1 MPRLSAPRWTTV
13 ASAAL
18 GLLLAICLYRFG
30 DDVRQYKS
38 AQALKSEAQA
48 ELALLEAR
56 RDDTRELAE
65 RLRSDPMTK
74 ERLARAE
81 GYSRPGETV
90 YIITPAKTPTSSA
103 ATAPAQ

>member
-56 RDDTRELAE
+56 RDDINSITLG
-65 RLRSDPMTK
+65 PPG
-74 ERLARAE
+74 ARFFGAD
-81 GYSRPGETV
+81 GVP
-90 YIITPAKTPTSSA
+90 I
-103 ATAPAQ
+103 Q